1 MIIIKDLSVKAG
13 SFVLNNISFTLDG
26 GEYGVLMGQ
35 TGSGKTTI
43 LEAVAGLKPVTGGS
57 INLDGV
63 EVAHLKP
70 AERGIGYVPQDRAL
84 FPSMTVAE
92 HLGFALVLRKWPKAQ
107 IRERVQQMADL
118 LGIEPLLQRKPY
130 GLSGG
135 ESQRVALGRALS
147 YYPKILLLDEPLSA
161 LDEETRDSMCRLL
174 KRIQLETGVTTLH
187 VTHSL
192 TEAKRLA
199 NRLLVLKGKAL
210 AEVDVNFLDRNPLD
224 PDADD
229 ETILETTEP
238 EPEIPN
244 ADGKFTRL
252 SEGS

>member
-1 MIIIKDLSVKAG
+1 MIIIQDLSVKAG
-13 SFVLNNISFTLDG
+13 AFVLNNISFTLDG

-43 LEAVAGLKPVTGGS
+43 LEAVAGLKTVISGS
-57 INLDGV
+57 IRLDDV

-84 FPSMTVAE
+84 FPSMTVSD
-92 HLGFALVLRKWPKAQ
+92 HLGFALVLRRWPKKQ
-107 IRERVQQMADL
+107 VKERVEQMAEL
-118 LGIEPLLQRKPY
+118 LGIHDLLQRKPL

-161 LDEETRDSMCRLL
+161 LDEGTRETMCRLL

-192 TEAKRLA
+192 AEARRLA
-199 NRLLVLKGKAL
+199 NRVLVLRNKVL
-210 AEVDVNFLDRNPLD
+210 SEVPPDGLDKNPLANESELETNHESAESQ
-224 PDADD
+224 PDAHDS
-229 ETILETTEP
+229 
-238 EPEIPN
+238 
-244 ADGKFTRL
+244 DGKFTRL